1 MAYMPI
7 VYRYPQAEFVMSTIQ
22 LIDHCKRVNQPLYYR
37 AMRGDALIERTRG
50 RAATAFLMDTDYDVL
65 LQVDDDIGFTAEDA
79 VQVAEQAMEHGIVCG
94 AYLTRHQTQGIPTSY
109 LEPGQS
115 VRFFS
120 GDPTPVPIRWAGG
133 GFMAV
138 HRRVYERLTEDMF
151 LLHPGEDLQHYPF
164 YTTMIRTD
172 PTREDHPILMSE
184 DWAFCE
190 RARQAGYST
199 WLNPNVRLTHFGVT
213 AFTLENLLSAPIERQ
228 VLDVERLPNG
238 DLKTVGRA
246 DGRSW
251 LREG

>member
-1 MAYMPI
+1 MPI

-22 LIDHCKRVNQPLYYR
+22 LIDHCKRVEQPLYYR

-50 RAATAFLMDTDYDVL
+50 RAATAFIMDTNYDVL
-65 LQVDDDIGFTAEDA
+65 LQVDDDIGFSPEDA
-79 VQVAEQAMEHGIVCG
+79 VQVAKQAMDLGIVCG

-120 GDPTPVPIRWAGG
+120 GDPTPVQIRWAGG

-138 HRRVYERLTEDMF
+138 HRKVYEALAEDLP
-151 LLHPGEDLQHYPF
+151 LLHRNDDLRHYPF
-164 YTTMIRTD
+164 YSTMLSQD
-172 PTREDHPILMSE
+172 PTMSEDYPILLSE

-190 RARQAGYST
+190 RARKAGYST
-199 WLNPNVRLTHFGVT
+199 WLNTNVRLTHFGVT

-228 VLDVERLPNG
+228 TLDVERQMNG
-238 DLKTVGRA
+238 DLITT
-246 DGRSW
+246 GRS
-251 LREG
+251 LVAARSGGG